1 VGGTYVGAEVRRRED
16 PRLLTGR
23 GQFVDDLRVA
33 DCLHAV
39 VVRSPHAHARI
50 GAIRGEAARR
60 HPSVAGVFA
69 HADLAG
75 RMAPLPIAG
84 VPSAPLQARV
94 GFAIRTAPQYPLAR
108 DIVRYAGEPV
118 AIVVA
123 ADRYAAEDARHL
135 VEIDWE
141 PLPAVVDVEA
151 ALAKGAPLIHR
162 DWGDNVAV
170 AFRAQFGDVERAFAG
185 APVVVRRRLRVQRH
199 AGMPMEPRGVLAVPD
214 TRGGLCVWASTQVP
228 HWLQRTLAE
237 VLGLPAHRVR
247 VVAPDV
253 GGGFGTKT
261 SVYPED
267 VLVPLLAMRLGRPVK
282 WIETRREHLQ
292 SATHSREQ
300 LHDAE
305 LAATRDGRILGLRD
319 RFLLDQGAFNPWGIV
334 QPYNTVGHMPGPL
347 RVPAFAVEAR
357 SVVTNKTPHAPYR
370 GAGRPEA
377 VFVVDRLIDLLA
389 RELRLDP
396 ADVRRKN
403 YLDAG
408 DMPYD
413 VGLLYRDGNP
423 LVYDSGDFKATLE
436 AALDAADHDGF
447 RKEQQTLRERGVW
460 RGIGIAAYVE
470 GTGIGPYEGAAV
482 RLDPTGH
489 AVVATGACSQGQ
501 GHETTFAQIAADALG
516 LPLEHVTVIGG
527 DTNEIAFGVGTF
539 ASRSLVLAGSS
550 IADAA
555 GKVRERL
562 VAAAAALLEASP
574 ADLEVAA
581 GRVSVRGVPD
591 RAVPFARII
600 QATLPTYAGPGI
612 ADPTFA
618 ATSYHP
624 VPTVTY
630 ASAVHVAV
638 VEVDVETGRVT
649 LVRYV
654 VAHDCGRVVNPI
666 IVEGQVHG
674 GVAQGVGGGL
684 GEDLVY
690 DAEGQLLTG
699 TLLDYF
705 VPAAADLPPIET
717 VHMEYPSPRN
727 PLGVKGLG
735 EGGAIGPPAAI
746 ANAVD
751 DALRPYGV
759 EVTSAPVHAAR
770 VRALIEGSHSAR
782 AILRLRPLDT
792 AGGAG

>member
-1 VGGTYVGAEVRRRED
+1 MGAKYVGAEVRRRED

-39 VVRSPHAHARI
+39 VVRSPHGHARI
-50 GAIRGEAARR
+50 AALDAAAARR
-60 HPSVAGVFA
+60 HPSVAGVFT
-69 HADLAG
+69 HDDLAG
-75 RMAPLPIAG
+75 RMMPLPLAG
-84 VPSAPLQARV
+84 LPSAPLQARV
-94 GFAIRTAPQYPLAR
+94 GFTIRTAPQYPLVKDTA
-108 DIVRYAGEPV
+108 RYAGEPV
-118 AIVVA
+118 AVVVA
-123 ADRYAAEDARHL
+123 ADRYAAEDAREL
-135 VEIDWE
+135 VAIDWV
-141 PLPAVVDVEA
+141 PLPAVVDPEA
-151 ALAKGAPLIHR
+151 GVAPDAPLIHP

-170 AFRAQFGDVERAFAG
+170 AFRAQLGDVERAFAE
-185 APVVVRRRLRVQRH
+185 APVVVRRRLRMQRYT
-199 AGMPMEPRGVLAVPD
+199 GMPMEPRGLVAVPD
-214 TRGGLCVWASTQVP
+214 TRGGITVWASTQVP

-237 VLGLPAHRVR
+237 VLGLAAHRVR
-247 VVAPDV
+247 IVAPDV
-253 GGGFGTKT
+253 GGGFGVKA
-261 SVYPED
+261 SIYPED
-267 VLVPLLAMRLGRPVK
+267 VLIPLLAMRFGRPVK
-282 WIETRREHLQ
+282 WVETRREHLA

-305 LAATRDGRILGLRD
+305 LAATRDGRILGFRD
-319 RFLLDQGAFNPWGIV
+319 RFLLDQGAYNPWGIV
-334 QPYNTVGHMPGPL
+334 QPYNTVGHLPGPL
-347 RVPAFAVEAR
+347 RLPAFSVEAR

-377 VFVVDRLIDLLA
+377 VFVVDRLIDVLA
-389 RELRLDP
+389 RELGLDP
-396 ADVRRKN
+396 AEVRRKN

-436 AALDAADHDGF
+436 AALRAADYDGF

-460 RGIGIAAYVE
+460 RGIGMAAYVE
-470 GTGIGPYEGAAV
+470 GTGIGPYEGATV

-501 GHETTFAQIAADALG
+501 GHETAFAQIAADALG

-527 DTNEIAFGVGTF
+527 DTNEIAFGIGTF

-550 IADAA
+550 IVDAA

-574 ADLEVAA
+574 ADLEVAD

-591 RAVPFARII
+591 RAVPFARVI
-600 QATLPTYAGPGI
+600 QATLPTYSGPGI
-612 ADPTFA
+612 ADPTFE

-638 VEVDVETGRVT
+638 VEVDVDTGRVK

-690 DAEGQLLTG
+690 DAGGQLLTG
-699 TLLDYF
+699 TLMEYF
-705 VPAAADLPPIET
+705 VPAASDLPFIET

-751 DALRPYGV
+751 DALTPYGV
-759 EVTSAPVHAAR
+759 QVTSAPVHASK
-770 VRALIEGSHSAR
+770 VRALIEKSRRG
-782 AILRLRPLDT
+782 
-792 AGGAG
+792 